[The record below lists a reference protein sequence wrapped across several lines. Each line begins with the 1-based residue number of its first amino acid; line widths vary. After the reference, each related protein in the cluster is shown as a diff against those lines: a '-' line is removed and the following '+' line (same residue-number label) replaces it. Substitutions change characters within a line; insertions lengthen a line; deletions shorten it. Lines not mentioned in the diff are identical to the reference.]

1 VALSRGPE
9 AIAKDIAKRFL
20 PEYLRIFALA
30 EAKVAA
36 DAEYEAQIAANIQR
50 LAKATGERVSVEA
63 PNGRGEVRKNFTWKL
78 RGNYHTVTASAK
90 DCSLTLDN
98 LTIEQAEKVIAIL
111 K

>member
-1 VALSRGPE
+1 MLFRSN
-9 AIAKDIAKRFL
+9 IARRFL

-30 EAKVAA
+30 EDKVAK
-36 DAEYEAQIAANIQR
+36 DAAYEAKIAANLQR
-50 LAKATGERVSVEA
+50 LAKATGTHVSTEA

-78 RGNYHTVTASAK
+78 RDNYHTVTASAK

-98 LTIEQAEKVIAIL
+98 LTLEQAEKVIAIL